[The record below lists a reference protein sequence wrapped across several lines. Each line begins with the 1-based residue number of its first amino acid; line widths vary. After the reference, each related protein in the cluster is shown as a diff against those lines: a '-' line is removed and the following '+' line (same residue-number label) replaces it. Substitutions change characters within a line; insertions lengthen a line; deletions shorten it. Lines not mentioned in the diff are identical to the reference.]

1 MPYLIDEP
9 TIDGTRWCVCE
20 ACQYACRCGMSLLVC
35 RLTALLFSHSFLLL
49 FLLRSRAPRRPTL
62 ADFLPE
68 CTNTATTITQLQETR
83 TVNVQCFAVRCVS
96 YNCVA
101 ITTTTTIG
109 STSRSME
116 NFPGDKEQQQWQLN
130 EVSSLALV
138 KKKKK
143 FASAS

>member
-1 MPYLIDEP
+1 MF
-9 TIDGTRWCVCE
+9 
-20 ACQYACRCGMSLLVC
+20 CG
-35 RLTALLFSHSFLLL
+35 AL
-49 FLLRSRAPRRPTL
+49 
-62 ADFLPE
+62 
-68 CTNTATTITQLQETR
+68 
-83 TVNVQCFAVRCVS
+83 CVS